1 MSDLRFI
8 SPNQLKYYFRGMFW
22 KLKSILIFSLIS
34 ILFVSCDKTGCTDIY
49 ARNFDDKAESDDGNC
64 KYNTDPFI
72 GIWTAKDSI
81 KISEDVYEA
90 DTLRTLDIRLVN
102 LNKSKV
108 RFFWYTQDG
117 IPQDTIDA
125 DSAPAGIIFDPQ
137 PFGPGRTIEGKFKLT
152 YDGYM
157 ETEYTI
163 TIVAD
168 DLVTEY
174 RGRADLKN

>member
-1 MSDLRFI
+1 MLRRIHLLSVIVLF
-8 SPNQLKYYFRGMFW
+8 
-22 KLKSILIFSLIS
+22 SILIA
-34 ILFVSCDKTGCTDIY
+34 SCDKTGCTDVN

-72 GIWTAKDSI
+72 GIWSAKDSI
-81 KISEDVYEA
+81 KLDDESYQA

-108 RFFWYTQDG
+108 RFFWYTQNG

-152 YDGYM
+152 YDGYI

>member
-1 MSDLRFI
+1 MFHTMKYLFFLVFI
-8 SPNQLKYYFRGMFW
+8 TVL
-22 KLKSILIFSLIS
+22 LA
-34 ILFVSCDKTGCTDIY
+34 SCDKTGCTDIN

-90 DTLRTLDIRLVN
+90 DTIRTLDIRLVN

-108 RFFWYTQDG
+108 RFFWYTENG

>member
-1 MSDLRFI
+1 MVWS
-8 SPNQLKYYFRGMFW
+8 
-22 KLKSILIFSLIS
+22 LKSFLFLLIITVV
-34 ILFVSCDKTGCTDIY
+34 FVSCDKTGCTDIN

-108 RFFWYTQDG
+108 RFFWYTENG

-125 DSAPAGIIFDPQ
+125 DSAPAGIIFDLQ
-137 PFGPGRTIEGKFKLT
+137 PFGQGKTIQGKFKLT
-152 YDGYM
+152 YDGYI
-157 ETEYTI
+157 ETEYII
-163 TIVAD
+163 TQVAD
-168 DLVTEY
+168 NLETEY

>member
-1 MSDLRFI
+1 
-8 SPNQLKYYFRGMFW
+8 MFW
-22 KLKSILIFSLIS
+22 NLKSLLLILVLSV
-34 ILFVSCDKTGCTDIY
+34 LFTSCDKTGCTDTN

-72 GIWTAKDSI
+72 GRWVAKGSS
-81 KISEDVYEA
+81 KIDDENYQA

-108 RFFWYTQDG
+108 RFFWYTQNG

-125 DSAPAGIIFDPQ
+125 SSAPAGIIFDPQ
-137 PFGPGRTIEGKFKLT
+137 PFGPGKSIEGKLTLT
-152 YDGYM
+152 YDGYI

-174 RGRADLKN
+174 RGRADFIN

>member
-1 MSDLRFI
+1 MFQTIKRLFFFVFI
-8 SPNQLKYYFRGMFW
+8 SVLLP
-22 KLKSILIFSLIS
+22 
-34 ILFVSCDKTGCTDIY
+34 SCDKTGCTDIY

-90 DTLRTLDIRLVN
+90 DTIRTLDIRLVN

-108 RFFWYTQDG
+108 RFFWFTENG

-137 PFGPGRTIEGKFKLT
+137 PFGPGKTIEGKFKLT
-152 YDGYM
+152 FDGYI

-174 RGRADLKN
+174 RGRADLNN